1 MASYLL
7 KKADNDNV
15 RLLGIRGTG
24 RETDLRQS
32 LVEMSLTSEL
42 TKSDKGLYHV
52 QICPAYGEDKGMTDE
67 DWVRAA
73 DILEQEAGYQDQKR
87 AIVLHD
93 KNGKVHAHVVWE
105 RYDHDKG
112 IMKPN
117 KFSRLAQD
125 RARQIMEKEF
135 GHARTPERNA
145 HQPEMK
151 QYLTD
156 IWNQSENAEMFLAA
170 IGEKGYTVAAG
181 TQRPYMVIDETGRS
195 FDLVRQLKGVR
206 TKDVR
211 ERFKTTK
218 LVKEKEAIASYRKSP
233 PMKKATKKDMAMSVS
248 FTIQSS
254 QMDQKD
260 RLPSIVEEMD
270 SKEVRKKQ
278 MLNKLKRERLQ
289 KAREFREN
297 ERDL

>member
-1 MASYLL
+1 M
-7 KKADNDNV
+7 ADNDNV
-15 RLLGIRGTG
+15 RLLGIRGTA
-24 RETDLRQS
+24 RETDLRLS
-32 LVEMSLTSEL
+32 LIEMSVTSEL
-42 TKSDKGLYHV
+42 TKSEKGLYHV
-52 QICPAYGEDKGMTDE
+52 QICPAYGEDKSMTDE
-67 DWVRAA
+67 DWMRAA

-93 KNGKVHAHVVWE
+93 KKGKVHAHVVWE

-135 GHARTPERNA
+135 EHARTPERNP
-145 HQPEMK
+145 HLPEMK

-156 IWNQSENAEMFLAA
+156 IWNKSDDAEIFLKE
-170 IGEKGYTVAAG
+170 IGEKGYTVATG
-181 TQRPYMVIDETGRS
+181 TQRPYMVIDGTGRS

-218 LVKEKEAIASYRKSP
+218 LVKEKEAIARHRTTQRNNTAEKE
-233 PMKKATKKDMAMSVS
+233 MTMSLS
-248 FTIQSS
+248 FTIRDEQ
-254 QMDQKD
+254 QGGQNQ
-260 RLPSIVEEMD
+260 LPSIVD
-270 SKEVRKKQ
+270 KLDNKEARKKQ
-278 MLNKLKRERLQ
+278 MLDKLKRERLQ